1 MQRAKRKLEHIKYAL
16 ELGAGPAS
24 THLADVR
31 FLHNCL
37 PELNPADI
45 DLSVQILGKR
55 LRLPFFIDA
64 VTGGTQAVAEV
75 NRKLAQVAAR
85 VGIGM
90 AVGSQYGAVREAGD
104 KSSYEV
110 VREELG
116 EGLVIGNISAL
127 ATAEQAQRAVDMLK
141 ADALEVHLNAAQELW
156 MAEGDKDYA
165 GLLDKMMQMKAALS
179 VPVIAKETGCGIA
192 AEQYRLLLDA
202 GFRHFDCAGAGGTN
216 FPAIEAARRGVALS
230 DEFASW
236 GVPTCWSLMD
246 AQAVLPQDA
255 VLLGSGGVQ
264 NAADAVRVLALG
276 ADAVGITGVVLRL
289 VVEQDVEAAVQ
300 YFQQLEEELRCY
312 LLLLGAQTPM
322 QLRRVPLVVTG
333 ETKDFIACRGY
344 ELVQLCR
351 ARRA

>member
-16 ELGAGPAS
+16 ELGSGPAS

-64 VTGGTQAVAEV
+64 VTGGTQAVADV

-90 AVGSQYGAVREAGD
+90 AVGSQYGAVREDGD

-127 ATAEQAQRAVDMLK
+127 ATAEQAQKAVDMLK
-141 ADALEVHLNAAQELW
+141 ADALAR
-156 MAEGDKDYA
+156 
-165 GLLDKMMQMKAALS
+165 
-179 VPVIAKETGCGIA
+179 I
-192 AEQYRLLLDA
+192 RLE
-202 GFRHFDCAGAGGTN
+202 
-216 FPAIEAARRGVALS
+216 P
-230 DEFASW
+230 
-236 GVPTCWSLMD
+236 
-246 AQAVLPQDA
+246 
-255 VLLGSGGVQ
+255 
-264 NAADAVRVLALG
+264 
-276 ADAVGITGVVLRL
+276 
-289 VVEQDVEAAVQ
+289 
-300 YFQQLEEELRCY
+300 
-312 LLLLGAQTPM
+312 
-322 QLRRVPLVVTG
+322 
-333 ETKDFIACRGY
+333 
-344 ELVQLCR
+344 
-351 ARRA
+351 